1 MSGLDERIDAAVE
14 WLKRNQVGDGLGG
27 AGWGWVPDV
36 PPNPQNTA
44 EVVCAFAALGRD
56 IPRPEAVSQLVRRAV
71 VHRDEGH
78 DWPFQAPIDL
88 AWKLRALHCLGAG
101 VTDPDAIACRQAL
114 IAEQDGPTGGWRM
127 SSRAGPI
134 SIAAT
139 ATAVQ
144 ALAGSARDDEDSAQ
158 AVLTAVGFLVSAV
171 IDHDPRV
178 EPLYAC
184 AYVAAVLSRAEI
196 AALGGQRFERARKL
210 ARERLLDGLR
220 REKAR
225 IEEEAFRR
233 GEVSDTWRHLTLH
246 LAVGT
251 IIAIDTTTVFDP
263 AVRQSLSDLLDLQE
277 TTELHAHRGGFRTSA
292 SGFVTSYATTQA
304 LEAMANV
311 RTLLNESINPAKVFD
326 MICRVDGV
334 HHADAQRLLSARGR
348 AFVMNSHAGAALL
361 AVGGPAG
368 LTIALLAVAFADQ
381 LGKAGS
387 RALVVWGVL
396 FIAVGTFA
404 AISTR
409 LPAVPNGRIAAAVFA
424 AYTAVVLPVIT
435 FLLS

>member
-134 SIAAT
+134 SITAT

-220 REKAR
+220 REKPAS
-225 IEEEAFRR
+225 RR
-233 GEVSDTWRHLTLH
+233 R
-246 LAVGT
+246 
-251 IIAIDTTTVFDP
+251 
-263 AVRQSLSDLLDLQE
+263 LSDAARCPTPGATSPCILPWARSSPSTPRPFSTL
-277 TTELHAHRGGFRTSA
+277 RYGNRFRTCWTFRKRLSC
-292 SGFVTSYATTQA
+292 
-304 LEAMANV
+304 
-311 RTLLNESINPAKVFD
+311 TLI
-326 MICRVDGV
+326 
-334 HHADAQRLLSARGR
+334 
-348 AFVMNSHAGAALL
+348 GAASEHRRRVSSLRTRR
-361 AVGGPAG
+361 PRRSRRWRTSG
-368 LTIALLAVAFADQ
+368 LC
-381 LGKAGS
+381 
-387 RALVVWGVL
+387 
-396 FIAVGTFA
+396 
-404 AISTR
+404 
-409 LPAVPNGRIAAAVFA
+409 
-424 AYTAVVLPVIT
+424 
-435 FLLS
+435 